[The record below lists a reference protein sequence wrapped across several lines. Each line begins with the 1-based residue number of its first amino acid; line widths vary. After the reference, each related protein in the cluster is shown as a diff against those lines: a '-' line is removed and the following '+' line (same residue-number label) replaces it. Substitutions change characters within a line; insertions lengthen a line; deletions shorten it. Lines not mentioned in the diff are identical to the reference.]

1 MVTIDQVA
9 GGRAEDYFAL
19 LNLLHAYSDAVDQGD
34 FDRVD
39 AMFRDADVFMP
50 GDDRPTVRAGEGGFG
65 ALLHHAVRTYPPDN
79 TPRTRHLCTNAQ
91 ICFTGADLASSR
103 SYYTV
108 FQETAPRRIEP
119 VFIGT
124 YDDRFARRSGDWRF
138 IERREG
144 VTGIGNAA
152 AHLSI
157 PLDIPLDH

>member
-1 MVTIDQVA
+1 MA
-9 GGRAEDYFAL
+9 GHAEDYFAL
-19 LNLLHAYSDAVDQGD
+19 LNLLHAYSDAVDHGD
-34 FDRVD
+34 FDAVD

-50 GDDRPTVRAGEGGFG
+50 GSEQPAVRAGEGGFG
-65 ALLHHAVRTYPPDN
+65 ALLRGAVRTYPPGG

-91 ICFTGADLASSR
+91 IRFDNADRASAR

-108 FQETAPRRIEP
+108 IQETAPRRLEP
-119 VFIGT
+119 IFIGT
-124 YDDRFARRSGDWRF
+124 YDDRFARIDGEWRF
-138 IERREG
+138 AERREG

>member
-1 MVTIDQVA
+1 MA
-9 GGRAEDYFAL
+9 GRAEDYFAL
-19 LNLLHAYSDAVDQGD
+19 LNLLHEYSDAVDRGD

-39 AMFRDADVFMP
+39 ALFRDADVFMP
-50 GDDRPTVRAGEGGFG
+50 GNDQPAVRAGEGGFA
-65 ALLHHAVRTYPPDN
+65 ALLRGAVRTYPPGD

-91 ICFTGADLASSR
+91 IHFEGADRASSR

-108 FQETAPRRIEP
+108 FQETAPQRIEAI
-119 VFIGT
+119 FIGT
-124 YDDRFARRSGDWRF
+124 YDDRFARMAGDWRF

-152 AHLSI
+152 AHLTI